1 MAADTRTFIGY
12 TIYLIGALGCI
23 LCGMM
28 FVELFSAKGS
38 AMTYF
43 WLTIGAFILCIFMVM
58 VSSHFIVPTFDQVT
72 EIDQRSPVLFL
83 RPFDED
89 KSRTYDVILA
99 GETTVNIQG
108 TSEDFL
114 VRLNAIGPLVS
125 IGEPNW
131 KSQMGAYPHGAY
143 RVFVEHQNW
152 QQKVEELLGKSS
164 LVVLTVGESAGIEW
178 EIEAAKNK
186 IDHTALLLYLPP
198 RPTGALTKKGRAKK
212 EKAIYDEFKA
222 MIEKR
227 FPIHLP
233 DFQETIYIIG
243 FKANGDPIFGQN
255 TSKKKWWLTEMDRTA
270 KAVSDQLQLVLSV
283 MRPDHDLSS
292 YTIIGLYAMYTRY
305 IIATLLFLFGLGL
318 GWAWQDSNLY
328 IPGGLNMILHVVT
341 TIIVQLALVIGWVL
355 IAKYFRRRW
364 IWIIPCS
371 VAAGSLLTIGFT
383 LFQTRM
389 LPENAFFS
397 YTFLSLMGTM
407 NSAIGIVSSLFILFL
422 GVWLHGKKFSK
433 SE

>member
-1 MAADTRTFIGY
+1 MSADTRTFIGY
-12 TIYLIGALGCI
+12 TIYLVGVLGCV

-28 FVELFSAKGS
+28 FVELFSPKVS
-38 AMTYF
+38 SMTYF
-43 WLTIGAFILCIFMVM
+43 LVTIGGFILSVFMVM
-58 VSSHFIVPTFDQVT
+58 ISSCFLVPTFDQVT

-89 KSRTYDVILA
+89 KSRTYDVIIA

-108 TSEDFL
+108 TSEEFL
-114 VRLNAIGPLVS
+114 LRLNAIGPLVS

-131 KSQMGAYPHGAY
+131 QSRIGAYPYGAY

-178 EIEAAKNK
+178 EIEAVKNK

-212 EKAIYDEFKA
+212 EKTIYDEFKT

-243 FKANGDPIFGQN
+243 FKENGDPIFGQS

-270 KAVSDQLQLVLSV
+270 KAVSDQLQLILSV
-283 MRPDHDLSS
+283 MRPNHDLSS
-292 YTIIGLYAMYTRY
+292 YTIIGQYAMYTRY
-305 IIATLLFLFGLGL
+305 IIATLLFLCGLGL
-318 GWAWQDSNLY
+318 GWAWQDSNFH
-328 IPGGLNMILHVVT
+328 ISGRLNMILHVGT
-341 TIIVQLALVIGWVL
+341 TILVQLALVIGWVL

-364 IWIIPCS
+364 IWIIPFCMATS
-371 VAAGSLLTIGFT
+371 SLLTIVFT
-383 LFQTRM
+383 LVQTRM
-389 LPENAFFS
+389 LPENDFF
-397 YTFLSLMGTM
+397 YTFLGLMSTM
-407 NSAIGIVSSLFILFL
+407 SSVVGIVSALFILVL

-433 SE
+433 PE